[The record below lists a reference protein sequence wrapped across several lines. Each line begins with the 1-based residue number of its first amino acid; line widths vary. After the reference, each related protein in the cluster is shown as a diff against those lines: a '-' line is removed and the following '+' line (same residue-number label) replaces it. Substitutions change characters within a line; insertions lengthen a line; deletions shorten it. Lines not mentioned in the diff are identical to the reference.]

1 MEVEGVYRD
10 GPPGAGRPRLRIRAV
25 PPIVANVEAAVS
37 IAAAGTGAVAGAL
50 VPLWQHRLYRS
61 EEHRAN
67 PANGPRL
74 RLLQLFCAIAAATS
88 WGLAFRP
95 NYYDAGPAVLTA
107 AFSLVLI
114 TLSSTDF
121 DRRIIPNRL
130 SYPAIAAAAALC
142 WAWPDREASDIALG
156 AGFGIGVAAAMVV
169 LGVVV
174 GGLLGAKDIA
184 FGMGDAKLIVLIG
197 LLTGW
202 PGVMTALFYGVLF
215 AGGAAFVFLFR
226 RGWRTVF
233 SYGPYLAAGG
243 VIVMLWIESFD

>member
-1 MEVEGVYRD
+1 MPV
-10 GPPGAGRPRLRIRAV
+10 RLR
-25 PPIVANVEAAVS
+25 PTIVANVEAAVS
-37 IAAAGTGAVAGAL
+37 IAAAAAGGLAGVT

-67 PANGPRL
+67 PASGPRL
-74 RLLQLFCAIAAATS
+74 RLLQVFCAIAAAAA

-95 NYYDAGPAVLTA
+95 GYYDAVPAALTA
-107 AFSLVLI
+107 VFSLVLI

-142 WAWPDREASDIALG
+142 WAWPDRGVADIALG
-156 AGFGIGVAAAMVV
+156 AGFGLGVAAAMLA

-174 GGLLGAKDIA
+174 GSMLGVKDIA

-202 PGVMTALFYGVLF
+202 PGVMTALFYGVLL
-215 AGGAAFVFLFR
+215 AGGAAFVFLLR

-243 VIVMLWIESFD
+243 VIVMLWLDNFD

>member
-1 MEVEGVYRD
+1 MPVDSG
-10 GPPGAGRPRLRIRAV
+10 
-25 PPIVANVEAAVS
+25 PPIVGNVDPAVS
-37 IAAAGTGAVAGAL
+37 IAAAGTGAVAGAF

-67 PANGPRL
+67 PVKGRKL
-74 RLLQLFCAIAAATS
+74 RLLQVFCAMTTAAA

-95 NYYDAGPAVLTA
+95 DYYDAGPAALTA
-107 AFSLVLI
+107 MFALVLI
-114 TLSSTDF
+114 ILSSTDF

-130 SYPAIAAAAALC
+130 TYPAIVAAAALC
-142 WAWPDREASDIALG
+142 WAWPDRDVSDIALG
-156 AGFGIGVAAAMVV
+156 AGFGLAVGVAMVV

-202 PGVMTALFYGVLF
+202 PGVMTALFYGVLL

-243 VIVMLWIESFD
+243 VIVMLWVANFD

>member
-1 MEVEGVYRD
+1 
-10 GPPGAGRPRLRIRAV
+10 
-25 PPIVANVEAAVS
+25 
-37 IAAAGTGAVAGAL
+37 VAGAL

-67 PANGPRL
+67 PARGQKL
-74 RLLQLFCAIAAATS
+74 RLLQAFCAIATATA

-95 NYYDAGPAVLTA
+95 DSYDAGPAALTA
-107 AFSLVLI
+107 MFALVLI
-114 TLSSTDF
+114 VLSSTDF

-130 SYPAIAAAAALC
+130 SYPAIVAAAALC
-142 WAWPDREASDIALG
+142 WAWPDRDVSDVALG
-156 AGFGIGVAAAMVV
+156 AGFGLAVAAAMVV

-202 PGVMTALFYGVLF
+202 PGVMTALFYGVLL

-243 VIVMLWIESFD
+243 VIVILWVGRFD